1 MRNIY
6 SSEER
11 ATERTELITVMN
23 EDQLQ
28 DMSYGTLV
36 CDPRYRQATILGCAL
51 SIGQQLTGI
60 NVIMFYSNMVF
71 KGLTI
76 TNTMIT
82 ASVGLVNFIASFFG
96 LVFLAFAGRKVL
108 MATFNIAMSIT
119 LLMLSYYAFQHN
131 SIGMVACVLLFI
143 AFFNF
148 SSGTIIWLYNS
159 EIMQDKAI
167 ALALFLNM
175 FLGLVVSIAIPLV
188 IKVVQIGYIFLT
200 FGVLT
205 AIGAVVIIIFMQET
219 RGKTQEEIDLM
230 FNDDRESR

>member
-131 SIGMVACVLLFI
+131 SIGMVVCVLLFI